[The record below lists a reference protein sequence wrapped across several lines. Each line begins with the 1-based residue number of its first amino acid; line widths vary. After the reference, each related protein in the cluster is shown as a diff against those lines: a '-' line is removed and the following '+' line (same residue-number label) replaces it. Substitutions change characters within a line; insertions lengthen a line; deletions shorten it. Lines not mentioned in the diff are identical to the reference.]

1 MPSRIYCVHTL
12 RLTTLLTAALLA
24 VTSVFATPSGLAPTC
39 MADELVWYDSLESAL
54 EQSHTTG
61 KPILTIFTGSDWCPH
76 CKTLEA
82 NVLKSSSFRD
92 WAEAN
97 VVLLEIDMPQVGIS
111 REVRVARS
119 RVCHTYGIRS
129 FPSVVLIDQEGT
141 AVFKDSG
148 YTGQSAPLWIDMVAK
163 HLPERPNAV
172 AGKPPVQSTYR

>member
-1 MPSRIYCVHTL
+1 MPSRICCVRSIRVATL
-12 RLTTLLTAALLA
+12 CAAVLGA
-24 VTSVFATPSGLAPTC
+24 FAAVFAPPVDFAQTSLAN
-39 MADELVWYDSLESAL
+39 DIVWHDSLEAAL
-54 EQSHTTG
+54 EQAHATDR
-61 KPILTIFTGSDWCPH
+61 PILAIFTGSDWCPH

-82 NVLKSSSFRD
+82 NVLHSEGFRE

-129 FPSVVLIDQEGT
+129 FPSVVLIDQEGK
-141 AVFKDSG
+141 AVFKNAG

-163 HLPERPNAV
+163 HLPGSADAV
-172 AGKPPVQSTYR
+172 AGKPPTAPTYR